1 MRRGFAFRRVNLKP
15 KEPVAKRRCQ
25 LSIRVSRFTSPSFA
39 AQKMTYV
46 LEAPVLKPVGL
57 TQVGPSPSLHSGC
70 RWRGMPVLVRERERL
85 ACCLRR
91 YRLFHQSFTP
101 P

>member
-1 MRRGFAFRRVNLKP
+1 
-15 KEPVAKRRCQ
+15 
-25 LSIRVSRFTSPSFA
+25 
-39 AQKMTYV
+39 MTYV

-57 TQVGPSPSLHSGC
+57 PQVGPSPSMHSGC

-101 P
+101 VHLAVNNQSITINVVATRPILYLFAVPSKGGSI